1 MFKTIY
7 YYIVKLS
14 HNIDLV
20 GQTYSC
26 NLVCAKEGKLMDA
39 LPGNG
44 DLSGVSEATDGVLG
58 AWYGAQEKDFE
69 GWLVIENL

>member
-1 MFKTIY
+1 
-7 YYIVKLS
+7 
-14 HNIDLV
+14 
-20 GQTYSC
+20 
-26 NLVCAKEGKLMDA
+26 MDA

-69 GWLVIENL
+69 G